1 MWSVPS
7 FSSDSSME
15 AAARSWFMFD
25 TQIFDVMKISSR
37 GTPAA
42 ATAAPAARMTT
53 TAMSESPG
61 FTSRSPRAGTPAIRK
76 DMHRDHS

>member
-37 GTPAA
+37 GTPPAA
-42 ATAAPAARMTT
+42 MAAP
-53 TAMSESPG
+53 
-61 FTSRSPRAGTPAIRK
+61 TP
-76 DMHRDHS
+76 SSLP

>member
-37 GTPAA
+37 GTLGA
-42 ATAAPAARMTT
+42 ATAAPAPFSLA
-53 TAMSESPG
+53 
-61 FTSRSPRAGTPAIRK
+61 
-76 DMHRDHS
+76 